1 MKYRSITT
9 IHKKLCHILAIL
21 VICAALPLFIPQA
34 EAAEGGNGNN
44 GGGNSGGNNGG
55 GNSGGGN
62 SGGGGTT
69 IGFSSGSTEYYH
81 LSSLTL
87 SDELTIDGPVVMVI
101 DGDFTVGN
109 NLLTI
114 SPNGSLMLYLGGSL
128 TMNGQGGLNNE
139 GIPANAIIYGTH
151 PDPGTESDPE
161 DFEITLNGNSGIS
174 AVVYAP
180 YADYTSNG
188 GGNSGAT
195 LGAVI
200 AQNITFNGN
209 PGPFLYD
216 EALKDLQSIFES
228 YNLENYKLMKNGLT
242 APSEAMAEIVDS
254 NNYDVLFS
262 SLFDD

>member
-1 MKYRSITT
+1 MKYLFNTT
-9 IHKKLCHILAIL
+9 ILKKLCHILAIL
-21 VICAALPLFIPQA
+21 VICGALPLFIPQA
-34 EAAEGGNGNN
+34 DAAK
-44 GGGNSGGNNGG
+44 GGNNSGGG

-69 IGFSSGSTEYYH
+69 IGFNDGSTTYYH

-87 SDELTIDGPVVMVI
+87 SGDMTIEGPTVMVI
-101 DGDFTVGN
+101 DGDFDVGN

-114 SPNGSLMLYLGGSL
+114 SPYGSLVLYLGGSL
-128 TMNGQGGLNNE
+128 TMKGQGGLNNE

-151 PDPGTESDPE
+151 PESDE
-161 DFEITLNGNSGIS
+161 DFKITLNGNSGIS

-180 YADYTSNG
+180 NVDYTSNG
-188 GGNSGAT
+188 GGNSGVT

-200 AQNITFNGN
+200 AQNITFNGK
-209 PGPFLYD
+209 GPFLYD

-254 NNYDVLFS
+254 SDYDDLFS

>member
-34 EAAEGGNGNN
+34 EAAKGGNGNNGNN

-55 GNSGGGN
+55 GNSGGG
-62 SGGGGTT
+62 GTT
-69 IGFSSGSTEYYH
+69 IGFSSGSTKYYH

-128 TMNGQGGLNNE
+128 TMNGQGGLNNQ

-151 PDPGTESDPE
+151 LESDTSSS
-161 DFEITLNGNSGIS
+161 ITLNGNSGIS

-180 YADYTSNG
+180 NVGFTSNG

-262 SLFDD
+262 SLFDN

>member
-1 MKYRSITT
+1 MKYRSNT
-9 IHKKLCHILAIL
+9 IILKKLRHILAIL
-21 VICAALPLFIPQA
+21 VMCSALPLFIPQA
-34 EAAEGGNGNN
+34 DAARGGNGNN
-44 GGGNSGGNNGG
+44 G
-55 GNSGGGN
+55 NSGGG
-62 SGGGGTT
+62 GGGGTT
-69 IGFSSGSTEYYH
+69 IGFNDGSTTYYH

-87 SDELTIDGPVVMVI
+87 SGDMTIEGPTVMVI

-114 SPNGSLMLYLGGSL
+114 SPYGSLVLYLGGSL

-151 PDPGTESDPE
+151 PESDT
-161 DFEITLNGNSGIS
+161 DSSITLNGNSGIS

-180 YADYTSNG
+180 NVDYTSNG

-200 AQNITFNGN
+200 AQNITFSGN

-228 YNLENYKLMKNGLT
+228 YNLNNYKLMKNGST
-242 APSEAMAEIVDS
+242 EPSEAMAEIVNS
-254 NNYDVLFS
+254 NNYDALFS